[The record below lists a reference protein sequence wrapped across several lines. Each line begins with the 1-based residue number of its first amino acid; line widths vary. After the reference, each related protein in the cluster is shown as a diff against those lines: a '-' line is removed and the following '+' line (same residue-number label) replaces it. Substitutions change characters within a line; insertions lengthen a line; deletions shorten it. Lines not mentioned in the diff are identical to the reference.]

1 LTLRLKTES
10 DSGHAAAAFGNWG
23 SPNTHK
29 DFGFTGGYTD
39 WKEISGTW
47 TSRWDETSFD
57 IVLYGSTDFSG
68 YAYFDD
74 LRLEKVGGI
83 PLEVSIS
90 GPSSLGFK
98 KTGSYTAKAVSGS
111 GNYRYQW
118 YKKMDG
124 NSSWIPLGTQQTQAM
139 TMLYTGFTLKV
150 DIHDNRTG
158 KEASATKHVDYGID

>member
-1 LTLRLKTES
+1 LTLWLKTES
-10 DSGHAAAAFGNWG
+10 DSGHAAAALGNWG

-29 DFGFTGGYTD
+29 EFGFTGEYTD

-68 YAYFDD
+68 YAYFDN
-74 LRLEKVGGI
+74 LVLEKVGVV
-83 PLEVSIS
+83 PLGVSIL

-98 KTGSYTAKAVSGS
+98 KMGTYTAEAVSGS
-111 GNYRYQW
+111 GDYRYQW

-124 NSSWIPLGTQQTQAM
+124 NDYWAHLGTQQTQAV
-139 TMLYTGFTLKV
+139 TMINTGFTLRV
-150 DIHDNRTG
+150 DVHDSRTG
-158 KEASATKHVDYGID
+158 QGASGTKYVEYMED